1 MLLSKRRAG
10 EHGRGFAVVADEVRK
25 LAERTQK
32 ALAEIDAT
40 ISVIVQG
47 VTQLSANMETN
58 ASNIR
63 EISGEALGVQGESEE
78 TKNRTLQSLEIS
90 KKASQ
95 KVVEISHMT
104 NQMMEQ
110 LRLTLNLS
118 NSNEKI
124 AEDLS
129 AISRKMLEA
138 SHSLDTSLSTF
149 KA

>member
-1 MLLSKRRAG
+1 
-10 EHGRGFAVVADEVRK
+10 
-25 LAERTQK
+25 
-32 ALAEIDAT
+32 
-40 ISVIVQG
+40 
-47 VTQLSANMETN
+47 METN

-95 KVVEISHMT
+95 KVVEISHMA